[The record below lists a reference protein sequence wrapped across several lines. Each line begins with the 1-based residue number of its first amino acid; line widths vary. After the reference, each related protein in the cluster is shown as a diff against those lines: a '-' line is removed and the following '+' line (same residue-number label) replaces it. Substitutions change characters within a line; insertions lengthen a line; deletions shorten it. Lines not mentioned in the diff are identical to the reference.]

1 MVFTFIQ
8 KVFHKIM
15 YSLQDDPSGHIL
27 AWISRI
33 VAFPFFLIVSIYMDG
48 DVVWGFMTL
57 AAMTIMLDSLF
68 YLYGA
73 KESHFKSKKFFQ
85 DLKITTETF
94 DRFTRNRLIVKS
106 SLLTLFILG
115 SIALPNLFEL
125 YFLVSFFSVYIM
137 ARFTIYEHFDI
148 TKYRPMHHASSS
160 TMGIEG
166 CTVMDTQTGSYNHY
180 AYSTTTNPTPNHGL
194 PGFDTM
200 GALSSSPTAIGG
212 ISN

>member
-73 KESHFKSKKFFQ
+73 KESHLNPK
-85 DLKITTETF
+85 
-94 DRFTRNRLIVKS
+94 
-106 SLLTLFILG
+106 
-115 SIALPNLFEL
+115 
-125 YFLVSFFSVYIM
+125 SFFKI
-137 ARFTIYEHFDI
+137 
-148 TKYRPMHHASSS
+148 
-160 TMGIEG
+160 
-166 CTVMDTQTGSYNHY
+166 
-180 AYSTTTNPTPNHGL
+180 
-194 PGFDTM
+194 
-200 GALSSSPTAIGG
+200 
-212 ISN
+212 